1 MKKTAAAS
9 TIRYIDDNTA
19 QVTKAFQ
26 KNACI
31 FGTDEFKLWREYLTY
46 FPNAK
51 MTTKSIKKNPDKKT
65 RRNLTFKN
73 MVGFIQTQPNAKELM
88 EEYETI
94 QKRSKIQA
102 SPYQYVLSWFE
113 GKFEGYNDLEQFMA
127 KKEEQRSAEDAASE
141 TENN

>member
-1 MKKTAAAS
+1 MKKTAAS

-19 QVTKAFQ
+19 LVTKAFQ

-31 FGTDEFKLWREYLTY
+31 FGTEEFKMWREYKEI
-46 FPNAK
+46 FKDAV
-51 MTTKSIKKNPDKKT
+51 MTTKSIKKNPNQKN

-113 GKFEGYNDLEQFMA
+113 AKFEGYNDLSQFMA
-127 KKEEQRSAEDAASE
+127 KKEEQRSAEDVASE
-141 TENN
+141 TAND

>member
-1 MKKTAAAS
+1 MKKNVIVFVDEKTAL
-9 TIRYIDDNTA
+9 
-19 QVTKAFQ
+19 VTKTFQ
-26 KNACI
+26 KNAVI
-31 FGTDEFKLWREYLTY
+31 FGTEEFKLWREYLTY

-51 MTTKSIKKNPDKKT
+51 MTTKSINKNPNQKN

-94 QKRSKIQA
+94 QKRSKIQK

-113 GKFEGYNDLEQFMA
+113 AKFEGYNDLKQFMA

-141 TENN
+141 TEND

>member
-1 MKKTAAAS
+1 MKKSAAIIYVND
-9 TIRYIDDNTA
+9 TTA

-31 FGTDEFKLWREYLTY
+31 FGTEEFKLWREYLTY

-51 MTTKSIKKNPDKKT
+51 MTTKSINKNPNQKN

-94 QKRSKIQA
+94 QKRSKIQK

-113 GKFEGYNDLEQFMA
+113 AKFEGYNDLKQFMA
-127 KKEEQRSAEDAASE
+127 QKEEERSTEDAASE
-141 TENN
+141 AEND

>member
-1 MKKTAAAS
+1 MKKNAIVCVDEKTAL
-9 TIRYIDDNTA
+9 
-19 QVTKAFQ
+19 VTKTFQ
-26 KNACI
+26 KNAVI
-31 FGTDEFKLWREYLTY
+31 FGTEEFKLWREYLTY
-46 FPNAK
+46 FPGAK

-73 MVGFIQTQPNAKELM
+73 MVEYINTYPEEEAKKLM

-94 QKRSKIQA
+94 QKRSKVQA

-113 GKFEGYNDLEQFMA
+113 GKFKGYNDLEQFMA

-141 TENN
+141 AENV

>member
-1 MKKTAAAS
+1 MKKNQIVCVDEKTAL
-9 TIRYIDDNTA
+9 
-19 QVTKAFQ
+19 VTKTFK

-31 FGTDEFKLWREYLTY
+31 FGTDEFKLWREYKKE
-46 FPNAK
+46 FPDAV
-51 MTTKSIKKNPDKKT
+51 MTTKDIKKNPDKKT

-73 MVGFIQTQPNAKELM
+73 IVEYINTYPEAEAKKLM

-113 GKFEGYNDLEQFMA
+113 GKFKGYDDLKQFMA
-127 KKEEQRSAEDAASE
+127 QKEEQRSAEDAASE
-141 TENN
+141 NENN